1 MKLTDI
7 ANIRLLSQQIE
18 STKFKAAK
26 DLVKWM
32 GAMQAQDYY
41 MAKWAIGVRLPGST
55 ERQIQTAI
63 DKGQIIRTHLLRPTW
78 HFVSPEDIYWMLE
91 LTAPQIKASSK
102 SRDKQ
107 LELTEKIY
115 TKSNSIIQKALR
127 DGKHLTR
134 EELMAEL
141 AKAKIA
147 TDNNRS
153 SHLLLRAELEA
164 IICSGAA
171 KGKNR
176 TYALLE
182 NVVPETTPLSK
193 DEALSKLAKK
203 YFSSHCPATL
213 QDFIWWSGLS
223 VVNAKHALEIIKPDF
238 ISETINSQTFWLTNS
253 FSIPATAGKS
263 CYLLPAYDEFMISYK
278 DRNASLNFEGQKKS
292 ISINGIF
299 NPIIVINGQVTGL
312 WKRIIKSDRVIVE
325 TEFFRAHNKTE
336 LNLIKKASVLFGH
349 FLEKK
354 IEISHMTN

>member
-7 ANIRLLSQQIE
+7 ANIRLHSQQIAN
-18 STKFKAAK
+18 TKFKTAK

-55 ERQIQTAI
+55 DTQIQTAL

-78 HFVSPEDIYWMLE
+78 HFVSPEDIYWILE
-91 LTAPQIKASSK
+91 LTAPQIKASAK
-102 SRDKQ
+102 SRDKE

-115 TKSNSIIQKALR
+115 TKSNTIIQKALR

-134 EELMAEL
+134 EELIAGL

-147 TDNNRS
+147 TDNSRS
-153 SHLLLRAELEA
+153 SHLLLRAELEG

-182 NVVPETTPLSK
+182 NVVPKIKPLSK
-193 DEALSKLAKK
+193 DEALAKLAKK

-223 VVNAKHALEIIKPDF
+223 VANARHALEMIKSDF
-238 ISETINSQTFWLTNS
+238 VSETVGSQTYWLINS
-253 FSIPATAGKS
+253 FSIPATAAKS

-278 DRNASLNFEGQKKS
+278 DRSASLNFENQKKS

-312 WKRIIKSDRVIVE
+312 WKRTIKNDKVIIE
-325 TEFFRAHNKTE
+325 TEFFRPHNKTE
-336 LNLIKKASVLFGH
+336 LNLIKKASAPFGH

-354 IEISHMTN
+354 IEVINL

>member
-1 MKLTDI
+1 MKLKDI
-7 ANIRLLSQQIE
+7 ANIRLLSQQIA
-18 STKFKAAK
+18 STKFKTAK
-26 DLVKWM
+26 DLVNWM

-55 ERQIQTAI
+55 DVQIQAAL
-63 DKGQIIRTHLLRPTW
+63 DKGEIIRTHLLRPTW

-91 LTAPQIKASSK
+91 LTAPQIKAASK
-102 SRDKQ
+102 SRDKE

-115 TKSNSIIQKALR
+115 TKSNTIIQKALS
-127 DGKHLTR
+127 DNKHLTR

-147 TDNNRS
+147 TNNNRS
-153 SHLLLRAELEA
+153 SHLLLRAELDR

-182 NVVPETTPLSK
+182 NVVPKIKPLSK
-193 DEALSKLAKK
+193 DEALATLAKK

-213 QDFIWWSGLS
+213 KDFIWWSGLS
-223 VVNAKHALEIIKPDF
+223 VANAKHALEIIKRDLV
-238 ISETINSQTFWLTNS
+238 SETIGSQTYWLSNS
-253 FSIPATAGKS
+253 FTIPSTAGKS

-278 DRNASLNFEGQKKS
+278 DRSASLNFEDQKQS

-312 WKRIIKSDRVIVE
+312 WKRTIKNDRVIVE
-325 TEFFRAHNKTE
+325 TDFFRPHNKTE
-336 LNLIKKASVLFGH
+336 INLIRKAAEKYGH
-349 FLEKK
+349 FWRRKQK
-354 IEISHMTN
+354 